1 MLPLLCFEQWYLCAD
16 PKIKPDL
23 SEDTDSPFLQPLPR
37 EAGRWAQPSL
47 PEQEQELVLVAH
59 SAQRCP
65 YKGTLA
71 AVGC

>member
-1 MLPLLCFEQWYLCAD
+1 MLPLLCFEQWYFCAD

-23 SEDTDSPFLQPLPR
+23 SEDTDSPFLQPLLW

-47 PEQEQELVLVAH
+47 LEQEQELVPVAH

-65 YKGTLA
+65 YEGTPA
-71 AVGC
+71 AAGW